1 MGTSTKKAKI
11 HILSTWEIT
20 PTLLLVLLAYTSAA
34 KPPVEFT
41 KEDVRNF
48 LTSTFGSGTKGAL
61 ITEKFEEHD
70 IDGSFLVTM
79 NKADLLEVGM
89 SKLEARKFAIALKK
103 ILPIDDAID
112 SRSSSSDN
120 NADGEK
126 NENKKANSAD
136 DEKKE
141 QEAPSVPSDEDKVDE
156 VKKTKENSK
165 VSESIEEE
173 KIKEEET
180 KENTKANTANDEKKE
195 QEAPS
200 VPSDE
205 DKVDEVKG
213 MKENSKDSES
223 IKEEK
228 IKEKDVKDATN
239 KEKTSAAL
247 EKIDVQD
254 GDKVGDVK
262 NPKVDNK

>member
-11 HILSTWEIT
+11 HILSTMKIT

-89 SKLEARKFAIALKK
+89 SKLEARKFSIALKK

-112 SRSSSSDN
+112 SSSSSSSN
-120 NADGEK
+120 NADG
-126 NENKKANSAD
+126 
-136 DEKKE
+136 EKKE

-165 VSESIEEE
+165 VSESIEE
-173 KIKEEET
+173 KT
-180 KENTKANTANDEKKE
+180 GSTVRTFRRRQSRRSRGDERK
-195 QEAPS
+195 QQRF
-200 VPSDE
+200 
-205 DKVDEVKG
+205 G
-213 MKENSKDSES
+213 IN
-223 IKEEK
+223 
-228 IKEKDVKDATN
+228 
-239 KEKTSAAL
+239 
-247 EKIDVQD
+247 
-254 GDKVGDVK
+254 
-262 NPKVDNK
+262 

>member
-1 MGTSTKKAKI
+1 MG
-11 HILSTWEIT
+11 T

-120 NADGEK
+120 ADDEK
-126 NENKKANSAD
+126 KENKKANSAD

-165 VSESIEEE
+165 VSESIEE
-173 KIKEEET
+173 KT
-180 KENTKANTANDEKKE
+180 GSTVRTFRRRQSRRSRGDERK
-195 QEAPS
+195 QQRF
-200 VPSDE
+200 
-205 DKVDEVKG
+205 G
-213 MKENSKDSES
+213 
-223 IKEEK
+223 I
-228 IKEKDVKDATN
+228 N
-239 KEKTSAAL
+239 KRR
-247 EKIDVQD
+247 
-254 GDKVGDVK
+254 K
-262 NPKVDNK
+262 NKRKRREGCN

>member
-120 NADGEK
+120 NADEK
-126 NENKKANSAD
+126 KENKKANSAD

-213 MKENSKDSES
+213 MKE
-223 IKEEK
+223 
-228 IKEKDVKDATN
+228 
-239 KEKTSAAL
+239 
-247 EKIDVQD
+247 
-254 GDKVGDVK
+254 
-262 NPKVDNK
+262 

>member
-1 MGTSTKKAKI
+1 MGKIKNQNNTSTKKAKI
-11 HILSTWEIT
+11 HILSTMKIT

-89 SKLEARKFAIALKK
+89 SKLEARKFSIALKK

-112 SRSSSSDN
+112 SSSSSSSN

-205 DKVDEVKG
+205 DKVDE
-213 MKENSKDSES
+213 
-223 IKEEK
+223 
-228 IKEKDVKDATN
+228 
-239 KEKTSAAL
+239 
-247 EKIDVQD
+247 
-254 GDKVGDVK
+254 
-262 NPKVDNK
+262 